1 MQILMCLDTP
11 DSKLW
16 YNTHMDL
23 TALTFYHGSA
33 AESVT
38 PTFGLGD
45 DRHDYGKGFYLT
57 DDLSLAKEWAVCRPD
72 AQNGWVHAF
81 KVVDSGLSVLDFQ
94 ELGVLAWMAELMKHR
109 EAGKSRRF
117 NMLSQKFIA
126 KYGVDSSGYDIIRGW
141 RANAS
146 YFYIVTEFVHDEID
160 VDILEEL
167 LMLGGL
173 GIQYCIKSP
182 RAFAAL
188 AKVDGYPRPVP
199 YGDYNAKY
207 NERDKQARDRMDELI
222 SGPANKAVRVM
233 STLVE
238 GNA

>member
-1 MQILMCLDTP
+1 
-11 DSKLW
+11 
-16 YNTHMDL
+16 MDL
-23 TALTFYHGSA
+23 TVLTFYHGSA

-188 AKVDGYPRPVP
+188 AKVDGYPRPVS

-222 SGPANKAVRVM
+222 SGPANKAIRVM